1 MPSRRAR
8 ISARSSESVAA
19 SAVRPEFKSNIE
31 VATRISAAADTII
44 DTASGGKFPGE
55 WRGYDGAVGTTTT
68 LMTFEEFEQLP
79 DEAGK
84 CELLEGKVLRIPPAK
99 RKHMK
104 TTERL
109 YLLLREAVRDL
120 LRRWPELRL
129 GEVHMEMGY
138 RMGSTPQS
146 WLQPDV
152 SITQAGQS
160 GDDYYEGAPL
170 VAIEVASDS
179 QSAAHLEAKAQM
191 YLSHGGREVWLIYP
205 KTGHVWICRAGKTTV
220 EQQENVICSEV
231 LPGVEVR
238 LEDIFQLE

>member
-1 MPSRRAR
+1 
-8 ISARSSESVAA
+8 
-19 SAVRPEFKSNIE
+19 
-31 VATRISAAADTII
+31 
-44 DTASGGKFPGE
+44 
-55 WRGYDGAVGTTTT
+55 
-68 LMTFEEFEQLP
+68 
-79 DEAGK
+79 
-84 CELLEGKVLRIPPAK
+84 
-99 RKHMK
+99 
-104 TTERL
+104 
-109 YLLLREAVRDL
+109 
-120 LRRWPELRL
+120 
-129 GEVHMEMGY
+129 MEMGY

>member
-1 MPSRRAR
+1 M
-8 ISARSSESVAA
+8 
-19 SAVRPEFKSNIE
+19 
-31 VATRISAAADTII
+31 
-44 DTASGGKFPGE
+44 
-55 WRGYDGAVGTTTT
+55 GTTTT